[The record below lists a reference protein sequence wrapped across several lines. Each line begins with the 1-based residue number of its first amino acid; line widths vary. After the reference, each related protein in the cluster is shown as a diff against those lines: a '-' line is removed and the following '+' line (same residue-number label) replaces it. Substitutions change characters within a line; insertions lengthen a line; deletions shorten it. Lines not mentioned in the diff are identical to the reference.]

1 MTLELTVLL
10 QVLEQLLRSQVFEGP
25 YEDVGLVP
33 EELVDHVLVLHL
45 LKDFGGQAHDRSQ
58 GRVEEVRLESE
69 LDLDDVL
76 PCEALVEE
84 LEEFL
89 ADEDG
94 VDVLEADGEE
104 HLAVAV
110 QLLEHLGVA
119 VLQVQEQLLN
129 SFENL
134 LFGLGGVDP
143 LRQSVEHLFFV
154 DPPVVFPSQVRV
166 DTRDSLV

>member
-1 MTLELTVLL
+1 M
-10 QVLEQLLRSQVFEGP
+10 
-25 YEDVGLVP
+25 
-33 EELVDHVLVLHL
+33 
-45 LKDFGGQAHDRSQ
+45 
-58 GRVEEVRLESE
+58 RLESE
-69 LDLDDVL
+69 LDLYYVL

-89 ADEDG
+89 ANEDG

-129 SFENL
+129 SFKNL

-143 LRQSVEHLFFV
+143 LRQSVEHLLFV
-154 DPPVVFPSQVRV
+154 DPPVVFSSQVRV
-166 DTRDSLV
+166 DPRDSQV